1 MQMQPLLTKEIEDCL
16 EHAAHCARQ
25 AKGAACPN
33 IREDFLRLEQNW
45 LQLAR
50 SYEVA
55 RQIVPAGTNRKAQP
69 SRLD

>member
-1 MQMQPLLTKEIEDCL
+1 MPLPLTKEIEDCQA
-16 EHAAHCARQ
+16 HAAHCARQ
-25 AKGAACPN
+25 AKNARCPN

-55 RQIVPAGTNRKAQP
+55 QQIATTRVNGSAPHTQP
-69 SRLD
+69 D

>member
-1 MQMQPLLTKEIEDCL
+1 MPLPLTKEIEDCQA
-16 EHAAHCARQ
+16 HAAHCARQ
-25 AKGAACPN
+25 AKNAACPN

-55 RQIVPAGTNRKAQP
+55 RQIVTTGINGNAVDARP
-69 SRLD
+69 D

>member
-1 MQMQPLLTKEIEDCL
+1 MPLLLTKEIEDCQA
-16 EHAAHCARQ
+16 HAANCARE
-25 AKGAACPN
+25 AKNAACPN

-55 RQIVPAGTNRKAQP
+55 QQIVTTGSSGSALH
-69 SRLD
+69 SRPD